1 LPQQATTA
9 ATKIRRIDR
18 PTFAKFLDIWST
30 LIFQMKPLNL
40 RICLH
45 LLMSLILLSHPLKNN
60 AQQNASQDRAIHNKT
75 VFPAFHQERFFG
87 HYKGTLNIYKNATEI
102 GMTATME
109 IIFGK
114 PITTPPTEKNLNP
127 QLRYPFIIKY
137 DGDIRR
143 YQLVVDAHNP
153 NNLYIDEMNGIHID
167 ASFFNNTLF
176 SEFTVLNSTIYS
188 SYKFFGDSIQF
199 TLTSQRTQPKSQNKD
214 TLHIVPR
221 INPIDGKI
229 TGYDTSEIPAVKSF
243 PIQSYQ
249 TATLVRTP
257 NAAPSQGRIDR
268 LHYFPSTF
276 VTARNVDVWLPSDY
290 NPEKKYGV
298 IYLHDGQNLF
308 DGNSTWNH
316 QEWGIDETMS
326 AFKNKDYIVVGIWN
340 DGVNRHSN
348 YFPQKVYESLTDK
361 EKAAIME
368 AKRQNQSDVFH
379 NPINSDDYLKFI
391 VYELRP
397 FINKTYNT
405 YNDAA
410 HTVIGGSS
418 MGGLISMYGICE
430 YPGVFGTAACFS
442 THWPGIFEMKN
453 NPIPD
458 AMVRYFKKNLPNPI
472 NHKFLFT
479 HGTEG
484 LDALYGPT
492 QKRIDQIMTKSGYEI
507 DKYLVDGTFLPGD
520 WKTQVDQGL
529 GHEESTWQKQ
539 FKDNIGFLLMPTPS
553 TKDPDML
560 DTNQ

>member
-1 LPQQATTA
+1 
-9 ATKIRRIDR
+9 
-18 PTFAKFLDIWST
+18 
-30 LIFQMKPLNL
+30 
-40 RICLH
+40 
-45 LLMSLILLSHPLKNN
+45 MSLKITNRLHIAVSILLFFVSMYIPLH
-60 AQQNASQDRAIHNKT
+60 AQNGQGQEG
-75 VFPAFHQERFFG
+75 PAGLSSAFFG
-87 HYKGTLNIYKNATEI
+87 HYKGTLNIYKSANEV

-109 IIFGK
+109 IIFGP

-137 DGDIRR
+137 DNDIRR
-143 YQLVVDAHNP
+143 YDLVADAN
-153 NNLYIDEMNGIHID
+153 NNLYIDENNGIHID
-167 ASFFNNTLF
+167 AAYFNNTLL

-199 TLTSQRTQPKSQNKD
+199 TLTSQRTKAKSQNKD

-229 TGYDTSEIPAVKSF
+229 TGYDTTEIPAVESF

-249 TATLVRTP
+249 CATLVRQT
-257 NAAPSQGRIDR
+257 NAAPSQGRINR
-268 LHYFPSTF
+268 HHYFPSSLITS
-276 VTARNVDVWLPSDY
+276 RNVDVWLPSDY
-290 NPEKKYGV
+290 DPNKKYGV
-298 IYLHDGQNLF
+298 IYMHDGQNLF

-316 QEWGIDETMS
+316 QEWGIDES
-326 AFKNKDYIVVGIWN
+326 VAAYNAIARFNQKNHRDSSKSNLSPQSEYIVVGIWN

-368 AKRQNQSDVFH
+368 AKRQNQSDVFQ

-397 FINKTYNT
+397 FINKTYST
-405 YNDAA
+405 QTDPAY
-410 HTVIGGSS
+410 TVIGGSS

-458 AMVRYFKKNLPNPI
+458 AMVRYFKKNLPDPI
-472 NHKFLFT
+472 NHKILFT

-492 QKRIDQIMTKSGYEI
+492 QKRIDQIVAKSGYEI

-539 FKDNIGFLLMPTPS
+539 FKDNAAFLLTPPPL
-553 TKDPDML
+553 TKDP
-560 DTNQ
+560 N

>member
-1 LPQQATTA
+1 
-9 ATKIRRIDR
+9 
-18 PTFAKFLDIWST
+18 
-30 LIFQMKPLNL
+30 
-40 RICLH
+40 
-45 LLMSLILLSHPLKNN
+45 
-60 AQQNASQDRAIHNKT
+60 
-75 VFPAFHQERFFG
+75 
-87 HYKGTLNIYKNATEI
+87 
-102 GMTATME
+102 
-109 IIFGK
+109 
-114 PITTPPTEKNLNP
+114 PP
-127 QLRYPFIIKY
+127 LRYPFIIKY

-143 YQLVVDAHNP
+143 YQLVVDAQNP

-167 ASFFNNTLF
+167 AAFFNNTLF

-199 TLTSQRTQPKSQNKD
+199 TLTSQRTQAKSHNKD
-214 TLHIVPR
+214 TLYVVPR

-229 TGYDTSEIPAVKSF
+229 TGYDTTEIPAVKSF

-290 NPEKKYGV
+290 NPQKKYGV
-298 IYLHDGQNLF
+298 IYMHDGQNLF

-326 AFKNKDYIVVGIWN
+326 AYKNQHYIVVGIWN

-430 YPGVFGTAACFS
+430 YPRVFGTAACFS

-453 NPIPD
+453 NPIPN
-458 AMVRYFKKNLPNPI
+458 AMLRYFKKNLPNPI
-472 NHKFLFT
+472 NHKILFT

-492 QKRIDQIMTKSGYEI
+492 QKRIDQIMAKSGYEI

-539 FKDNIGFLLMPTPS
+539 FKDNAAFLLTPPPL
-553 TKDPDML
+553 TKDP
-560 DTNQ
+560 N

>member
-1 LPQQATTA
+1 MRFTIHSFYSCFLCFLCWTAPNVILSQSNQNQEEITNQQVLLQQKT
-9 ATKIRRIDR
+9 RI
-18 PTFAKFLDIWST
+18 
-30 LIFQMKPLNL
+30 
-40 RICLH
+40 
-45 LLMSLILLSHPLKNN
+45 
-60 AQQNASQDRAIHNKT
+60 
-75 VFPAFHQERFFG
+75 PACHQERFFG
-87 HYKGTLNIYKNATEI
+87 HYKGTLNIYKSANEV

-127 QLRYPFIIKY
+127 QLRYPFIIKF

-143 YQLVVDAHNP
+143 YQLVADAHNP

-221 INPIDGKI
+221 FNTIDGKI
-229 TGYDTSEIPAVKSF
+229 TGYDTTEIPAVKSF

-257 NAAPSQGRIDR
+257 NAAPSHGRIDR

-290 NPEKKYGV
+290 NPKKKYGV
-298 IYLHDGQNLF
+298 IYMHDGQNLF

-316 QEWGIDETMS
+316 QEWGIDESVAAYNSSISSTK
-326 AFKNKDYIVVGIWN
+326 KNQTDSSNSDLSPKTEYIVVGIWN

-348 YFPQKVYESLTDK
+348 YFPQKVYESLTAK

-397 FINKTYNT
+397 FINKTYNNT
-405 YNDAA
+405 YMDPS

-418 MGGLISMYGICE
+418 MGGLISMYAICE

-458 AMVRYFKKNLPNPI
+458 AMVRYFKKNMPNRI
-472 NHKFLFT
+472 NHKILFT

-492 QKRIDQIMTKSGYEI
+492 QKRIDQIMAKSGYEI
-507 DKYLVDGTFLPGD
+507 DKYLVDGTFLPGN
-520 WKTQVDQGL
+520 WKTQIDQGL

-539 FKDNIGFLLMPTPS
+539 FRENIGFLLMPTPS
-553 TKDPDML
+553 TKDLDMIGY
-560 DTNQ
+560 

>member
-1 LPQQATTA
+1 MPIKFPQLHKRFTA
-9 ATKIRRIDR
+9 IALFLGSISGPLFAQNNPSSQR
-18 PTFAKFLDIWST
+18 PIGLST
-30 LIFQMKPLNL
+30 
-40 RICLH
+40 
-45 LLMSLILLSHPLKNN
+45 
-60 AQQNASQDRAIHNKT
+60 
-75 VFPAFHQERFFG
+75 AFYG
-87 HYKGTLNIYKNATEI
+87 HYKGKLNVYKNANEV
-102 GMTATME
+102 GMTANME
-109 IIFGK
+109 IIFGP

-137 DGDIRR
+137 DNDIRR
-143 YQLVVDAHNP
+143 YDLVADAN
-153 NNLYIDEMNGIHID
+153 NNLYFDENNGIHID
-167 ASFFNNTLF
+167 AAYFNNTLF

-199 TLTSQRTQPKSQNKD
+199 TLTSQRTRAKSQNKD

-229 TGYDTSEIPAVKSF
+229 TGYDTTEIPAVESF
-243 PIQSYQ
+243 PVQSYQ
-249 TATLVRTP
+249 CATLVRQT

-268 LHYFPSTF
+268 LHYFPSSLITS
-276 VTARNVDVWLPSDY
+276 RNVDVWLPSDY
-290 NPEKKYGV
+290 DPNKKYGV
-298 IYLHDGQNLF
+298 IYMHDGQNLF

-316 QEWGIDETMS
+316 QEWGIDES
-326 AFKNKDYIVVGIWN
+326 IAAYNAIAQFNQKNHRDSGNSNLSPQTEYIVVGIWN

-348 YFPQKVYESLTDK
+348 YFPQKVYESLTAK

-397 FINKTYNT
+397 FINKTYST
-405 YNDAA
+405 YTDPA

-418 MGGLISMYGICE
+418 MGGLISMYAICE

-453 NPIPD
+453 NPIPY
-458 AMVRYFKKNLPNPI
+458 AMVRYFKNKIPDPI
-472 NHKFLFT
+472 DHKFLFT

-492 QKRIDQIMTKSGYEI
+492 QKRIDQIMAKSGYRSYIKNEP
-507 DKYLVDGTFLPGD
+507 LFFGSN

-529 GHEESTWQKQ
+529 GHEESTWQQQ
-539 FKDNIGFLLMPTPS
+539 FRENVKFLLDDQS
-553 TKDPDML
+553 HVLPDL
-560 DTNQ
+560 DE

>member
-1 LPQQATTA
+1 
-9 ATKIRRIDR
+9 
-18 PTFAKFLDIWST
+18 
-30 LIFQMKPLNL
+30 MKPLNL

-153 NNLYIDEMNGIHID
+153 NNQYIDEMNGIHID

-520 WKTQVDQGL
+520 WKTQVDQGI